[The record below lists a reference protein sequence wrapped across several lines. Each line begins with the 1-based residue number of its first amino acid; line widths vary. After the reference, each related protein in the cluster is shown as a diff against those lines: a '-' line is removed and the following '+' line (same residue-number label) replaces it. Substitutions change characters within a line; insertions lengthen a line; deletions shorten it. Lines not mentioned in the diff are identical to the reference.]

1 MELKILNKT
10 DYEINME
17 IHGEDHTLLNV
28 LKSILL
34 EDSRVEI
41 ASYDMKHVN
50 VSEPILYV
58 KTDGTDQVTVIKE
71 ALSKLISR
79 CDEFNEV
86 FSEAVKAC

>member
-10 DYEINME
+10 DYEINIE
-17 IHGEDHTLLNV
+17 IQGEDHTLLNV

-34 EDSRVEI
+34 EDERVEI

-50 VSEPILYV
+50 VSEPVLYV
-58 KTDGTDQVTVIKE
+58 KTDGTDQIAVIKD

-79 CDEFNEV
+79 CDEFNSV
-86 FSEAVKAC
+86 FSEAVKA

>member
-10 DYEINME
+10 DYEINIE
-17 IHGEDHTLLNV
+17 IQGEDHTLLNV

-34 EDSRVEI
+34 EDERVEI

-50 VSEPILYV
+50 VSEPVLYV
-58 KTDGTDQVTVIKE
+58 KTDGTDQITVIKD

-79 CDEFNEV
+79 CDEFNTV
-86 FSEAVKAC
+86 FSEAVKA

>member
-1 MELKILNKT
+1 MELKILDKT

-17 IHGEDHTLLNV
+17 IQGEDHTLLNV

-34 EDSRVEI
+34 EDERVEI

-50 VSEPILYV
+50 ISQPVLYV
-58 KTDGTDQVTVIKE
+58 KTDGTDQITVIKD

-79 CDEFNEV
+79 CDEFNTV
-86 FSEAVKAC
+86 FNEAVKS